1 MGLRG
6 MKWEYSHTVLLITW
20 AGWIG
25 IYLARGVLPPV
36 LPVLAEELGL
46 THAQSGLLETAYL
59 VGYIASKMPAGAL
72 SSRFV
77 ARRVLAASMVGYGA
91 ATFLVSGAAGYA
103 QILVLRFLVGLFQG
117 VHLPV
122 ANALLSDRFGPRQS
136 RAIGFNESGANIG
149 NTLAFPLTVTI
160 LSSLGWRY
168 AFVLLSLPAF
178 LLSAAAFTLM
188 RDEEPAPAAAG
199 SRPNG
204 RFRDYW
210 RLLVP
215 FALSH
220 GAYNLV
226 LRTTFTF
233 TPSFLVEFR
242 GLDVAAAG
250 IVAATLP
257 FAGIFAKMASG
268 LVAERLGR
276 RLSICGPLALS
287 AVFLATLVVF
297 PGGSYL
303 FVNLLL
309 LGLTLYSFSPII
321 YSSTT
326 ASLPSEYKSLGL
338 GAVTVVGNIVGA
350 VSTSVVGALIDLRGY
365 GFTFLAIS
373 AATVLSTA
381 LIALV
386 MVKNKNAEQ

>member
-6 MKWEYSHTVLLITW
+6 LRWEYSHTVLLITW
-20 AGWIG
+20 VGWIS

-59 VGYIASKMPAGAL
+59 VGYIASKMPAGVL
-72 SSRFV
+72 SSRFG

-91 ATFLVSGAAGYA
+91 ATFLVSGAVGFA

-136 RAIGFNESGANIG
+136 RVIGFNESGANIG

-168 AFVLLSLPAF
+168 AFMLLSLPAF
-178 LLSAAAFTLM
+178 LLSVAAFTLM
-188 RDEEPAPAAAG
+188 RDEGPAPAAAG
-199 SRPNG
+199 SGPNG

-250 IVAATLP
+250 LVAATLP

-276 RLSICGPLALS
+276 RLGICGPSALS

-297 PGGSYL
+297 PSGSYL
-303 FVNLLL
+303 AVNLLL

-365 GFTFLAIS
+365 GFTFLAVS

-381 LIALV
+381 LIAAI
-386 MVKNKNAEQ
+386 MVNDKNAE

>member
-6 MKWEYSHTVLLITW
+6 LRWEYSYTVLLITW
-20 AGWIG
+20 MGWIS

-46 THAQSGLLETAYL
+46 THAQSGFLETAYL
-59 VGYIASKMPAGAL
+59 VGYIVSKMPAGAL
-72 SSRFV
+72 SNRFG

-91 ATFLVSGAAGYA
+91 ATFLVSGATGFT

-122 ANALLSDRFGPRQS
+122 ANALLSDRFGSRQS

-149 NTLAFPLTVTI
+149 NTLAFPVTVTI
-160 LSSLGWRY
+160 VSSLGWRY
-168 AFVLLSLPAF
+168 AFIFLSLPAF

-188 RDEEPAPAAAG
+188 RDEEPAPAVVG
-199 SRPNG
+199 SKPNG

-233 TPSFLVEFR
+233 TPSFLVEFK

-250 IVAATLP
+250 LVAALLP

-268 LVAERLGR
+268 LVVERLGR
-276 RLSICGPLALS
+276 RLSICGSSALS
-287 AVFLATLVVF
+287 AVFLATLVIF
-297 PGGSYL
+297 PSGSYL
-303 FVNLLL
+303 GVNLLL

-350 VSTSVVGALIDLRGY
+350 VSTSIVGALIDHQGY
-365 GFTFLAIS
+365 GFTFIAIS
-373 AATVLSTA
+373 VATVLSSL
-381 LIALV
+381 LIAAV
-386 MVKNKNAEQ
+386 MREEDNKV

>member
-72 SSRFV
+72 SSRFG

-381 LIALV
+381 LIAAV

>member
-1 MGLRG
+1 
-6 MKWEYSHTVLLITW
+6 
-20 AGWIG
+20 
-25 IYLARGVLPPV
+25 
-36 LPVLAEELGL
+36 
-46 THAQSGLLETAYL
+46 LETAYL
-59 VGYIASKMPAGAL
+59 VGYIASKMPAGVL
-72 SSRFV
+72 SSRFG

-91 ATFLVSGAAGYA
+91 STFLVSGATGFA

-160 LSSLGWRY
+160 LSGLSWRY
-168 AFVLLSLPAF
+168 AFMFLSLPAF

-188 RDEEPAPAAAG
+188 RDEKPAEAAPG

-210 RLLVP
+210 RVLLP
-215 FALSH
+215 FALGH

-250 IVAATLP
+250 MVAATLP

-268 LVAERLGR
+268 LVVERLGR
-276 RLSICGPLALS
+276 RLSICGPSALS

-297 PGGSYL
+297 PSGSYL
-303 FVNLLL
+303 AANLLL

-338 GAVTVVGNIVGA
+338 GAVTVVGNVVGA
-350 VSTSVVGALIDLRGY
+350 VSTSIVGALIDLQGY

-373 AATVLSTA
+373 AATVISSA
-381 LIALV
+381 LIAAV
-386 MVKNKNAEQ
+386 MGKD